1 MAEDHTHDKPPAP
14 WLLYGAYGYTGELI
28 AEAAIAAGERPILAG
43 RNAGRVQAVADR
55 LGLEARAFG
64 LGDPAEV
71 AAHLSDVA
79 AVLHCAGPF
88 SATSR
93 PMVDACIGT
102 GTHYL
107 DITGEI
113 PVFEACHGRTE
124 EAREAGVTLLPGAGF
139 DVVPSDCLAATLSAA
154 VPDATRLYLAI
165 KAIGAPSRGT
175 AKTMVEGA
183 ADGGAIRRNGWI
195 ENVPTAYK
203 TRTIPFHDKL
213 RSAMTIP
220 WGDVSTA
227 YFSTGIGNIE
237 VYMAMPQRMIL
248 AAKVSRPF
256 GPLLGLGSVQRALKD
271 SIDRRAPGPDEE
283 ARLGGRSELWGRVE
297 GPTGRGLEGTL
308 TTPDGYALTVQTALE
323 CVRRVSRGEAPTG
336 AVTPSMA
343 FGPRFIE
350 EFEGCV
356 LRVEPA

>member
-1 MAEDHTHDKPPAP
+1 
-14 WLLYGAYGYTGELI
+14 
-28 AEAAIAAGERPILAG
+28 
-43 RNAGRVQAVADR
+43 
-55 LGLEARAFG
+55 
-64 LGDPAEV
+64 
-71 AAHLSDVA
+71 
-79 AVLHCAGPF
+79 
-88 SATSR
+88 
-93 PMVDACIGT
+93 MVDACIRT

-139 DVVPSDCLAATLSAA
+139 DVVPSDCLAAALHAA

-165 KAIGAPSRGT
+165 KAIGTPSRGT
-175 AKTMVEGA
+175 AKTMVEGVA
-183 ADGGAIRRNGWI
+183 AGGAVRRNGWI
-195 ENVPTAYK
+195 ESVPTAYK

-237 VYMAMPQRMIL
+237 VFMALPQRVIL

-256 GPLLGLGSVQRALKD
+256 GPLLGLGTVQRALKD
-271 SIDRRAPGPDEE
+271 RIDRGAPGPDEA
-283 ARLGGRSELWGRVE
+283 ARVRGRSELWGRVE
-297 GPTGRGLEGTL
+297 GPAGRGLEGTL
-308 TTPDGYALTVQTALE
+308 TTPEGYALTVQTALE
-323 CVRRVSRGEAPTG
+323 CVRRVARGQAPTG

-356 LRVEPA
+356 LRVEPT

>member
-1 MAEDHTHDKPPAP
+1 MAEDPPPDKAPAP
-14 WLLYGAYGYTGELI
+14 WLLYGANGYTGELI
-28 AEAAIAAGERPILAG
+28 ADAAVRAGERPIVAG
-43 RNAGRVQAVADR
+43 RNSEQIGALADR
-55 LGLEARAFG
+55 LGLEGRVFG
-64 LGDPAEV
+64 LDRPADI
-71 AAHLSDVA
+71 AAHLEGVS

-93 PMVDACIGT
+93 PMVDACIAT

-113 PVFEACHGRTE
+113 PVFEACHSRTE
-124 EAREAGVTLLPGAGF
+124 EALAAGVTLLPGAGF
-139 DVVPSDCLAATLSAA
+139 DVVPSDCLASALHA
-154 VPDATRLYLAI
+154 ALPDATRLYLAI
-165 KAIGAPSRGT
+165 KAIGSPSPGT

-183 ADGGAIRRNGWI
+183 ADGGAVRRNGWI
-195 ENVPTAYK
+195 EAVPTAHK

-227 YFSTGIGNIE
+227 YYSTGIGNIE
-237 VYMAMPQRMIL
+237 VYMAVPQRMIV
-248 AAKVSRPF
+248 AAKMSRPL

-271 SIDRRAPGPDEE
+271 GIDRRTRGPDEE
-283 ARLGGRSELWGRVE
+283 ARRGGRSELWGRVE

-308 TTPDGYALTVQTALE
+308 TTPDGYSLTVETALE
-323 CVRRVSRGEAPTG
+323 CVRRVARGEAEAG

-350 EFEGCV
+350 EFEGCE
-356 LRVEPA
+356 LRVRAS